1 MKIMK
6 QLREDS
12 KGETRLLYHL
22 NYWDGPISGV
32 CLYNGKKCYFS
43 ALRDIYDEDDMKM
56 TDDEWIEYCLYL
68 AKGGYIVDKD
78 DRDYN
83 SWYRVFAIYDTPDNI
98 IEILEENHKLFQ
110 EHVGTHCDYDFN
122 GRRNINSVKHS
133 SNFDKFYKAD
143 KRKAEIKES
152 DWIILDVFVGPY

>member
-43 ALRDIYDEDDMKM
+43 ALRDIYDEDDMK
-56 TDDEWIEYCLYL
+56 T
-68 AKGGYIVDKD
+68 AKI
-78 DRDYN
+78 N
-83 SWYRVFAIYDTPDNI
+83 T
-98 IEILEENHKLFQ
+98 LF
-110 EHVGTHCDYDFN
+110 HLST
-122 GRRNINSVKHS
+122 
-133 SNFDKFYKAD
+133 
-143 KRKAEIKES
+143 
-152 DWIILDVFVGPY
+152 